1 MKFVL
6 DSDDGLSSAMSTD
19 ILAAHNLVPE
29 GRGDAPSQGL
39 PIRLI
44 HGRQYLEVDQNSF
57 PVFDNGHSTPVRR
70 RVFSSRTADVRLD
83 TVR

>member
-6 DSDDGLSSAMSTD
+6 DSDDSLSSAMGTD
-19 ILAAHNLVPE
+19 TLAAHNLVPE
-29 GRGDAPSQGL
+29 GRGDTPSQGL

-44 HGRQYLEVDQNSF
+44 HERQYLEVDQNSF
-57 PVFDNGHSTPVRR
+57 PVFDNGHSTLVRR
-70 RVFSSRTADVRLD
+70 QVFSNRTSDVRLD